1 MTSPRTI
8 SVVIPAYN
16 SQATVGKTLDAL
28 LALGPGLHELIVADS
43 SSDEAAKA
51 QLRAYAARGVK
62 LVDLPTR
69 TMPALA
75 RNAGARAA
83 TGEVLAFIDSDAFP
97 APDWLE
103 RLNAALAAGARVG
116 GGAIVLPEFQRHSAL
131 PVAQYFLQFNE
142 FIDAGPRRTM
152 RFAPAANL
160 FCEKALFDQ
169 VGGFPELRASED
181 VLFGLKVGEVAPFWF
196 EPELKVHHIF
206 REGVKPFLDNQRMLG
221 KYIFVYRAEQAKGR
235 FPWSYPWGVALLPAI
250 AAAKG
255 VRIAGRVARR
265 PRPDLWWRFV
275 AYSPWFARGFW
286 HWCRGFAE
294 AARESASPRP

>member
-1 MTSPRTI
+1 MTSQGRAI

-16 SQATVGKTLDAL
+16 SQATLGATLDAL
-28 LALGPGLHELIVADS
+28 LALQPPVHQVIVADS

-51 QLRAYAARGVK
+51 QLKCYAAKGVTV
-62 LVDLPTR
+62 VDLPTR

-83 TGEVLAFIDSDAFP
+83 TGEVLAFIDSDAYP
-97 APDWLE
+97 APDWHQ
-103 RLNAALAAGARVG
+103 RLQAALAAGARVG
-116 GGAIVLPEFQRHSAL
+116 GGSVRLPDFQAFSAL

-142 FIDAGPRRTM
+142 YVDAGPRRTM
-152 RFAPAANL
+152 RFSPAVNL
-160 FCEKALFDQ
+160 FCERALFEE

-181 VLFGLKVGEVAPFWF
+181 TLFGLKVSETVPYWF

-221 KYIFVYRAEQAKGR
+221 KYVYVYRADRARGA
-235 FPWSYPWGVALLPAI
+235 FPWSYPWGVVLLPAI
-250 AAAKG
+250 AAAKAA
-255 VRIAGRVARR
+255 RIAGRVARR

-275 AYSPWFARGFW
+275 AFSPWYARGFW

-294 AARESASPRP
+294 AAREQGGQK

>member
-1 MTSPRTI
+1 MASLGRTI
-8 SVVIPAYN
+8 SAVIPAYN
-16 SQATVGKTLDAL
+16 SQATLGATLDGL
-28 LALGPGLHELIVADS
+28 LALQPPLHQVIVADS
-43 SSDEAAKA
+43 SSDQAAKA
-51 QLRAYAARGVK
+51 QLQAYAAKGVTV
-62 LVDLPTR
+62 VDLPTR

-75 RNAGARAA
+75 RNAGARVA
-83 TGEVLAFIDSDAFP
+83 TGEVLAFIDSDAYP
-97 APDWLE
+97 APDWHL
-103 RLNAALAAGARVG
+103 RLQAALAAGARVG
-116 GGAIVLPEFQRHSAL
+116 GGSVVLPEFQAHKPL

-142 FIDAGPRRTM
+142 YVDAGPRRTM
-152 RFAPAANL
+152 RFSPAVNL
-160 FCEKALFDQ
+160 FCERTLFEA

-181 VLFGLKVGEVAPFWF
+181 TLFGLKVSETVPYWF

-206 REGVKPFLDNQRMLG
+206 REGVQPFLENQRLLG
-221 KYIFVYRAEQAKGR
+221 KYVYLYRAERAQGA
-235 FPWSYPWGVALLPAI
+235 FPWSYPWGVVLLPAI

-294 AARESASPRP
+294 AAREQGGPR